1 MYNAGNLDKK
11 VKRRRMDAFKRNTI
25 VSSITGYH
33 DSDGG
38 NAEAFVKK
46 AQDLD
51 VVIEAPIDPCGNQIS
66 GAPRHRRD
74 DVSSM
79 ASRLTKVSRMISTQA
94 VFENLELKHKVFGT
108 VSGLVR
114 DDCVLATNTSAIPI
128 EKVAA
133 GIDRPE
139 RVLGMHYFSPVPSMQ
154 LLEIIPH
161 AGTNKESMSKAFAV
175 GIKQGKTCIEV
186 ADVPGF
192 YVNRALAPMMAEVAP
207 LFEDGVTPKQLDEAI
222 LDLGMPVGPITL
234 LDEVGADVGLHV
246 QHTMLADS
254 TMGSRMAGAKPEM
267 LQHLVDQNW
276 KGRKDGKGFF
286 IYKGKKK
293 EPHQPVLD
301 YVEKSIKQRDAELT
315 KEQIQDRYLSR
326 FVNEA
331 LICLQEG
338 ILKSPADGDLGAV
351 FGTGFLPFT
360 GGPFRMIDA
369 VGAQLYADKL
379 SRLAD
384 EHGDHFAPAQLLLDH
399 AKAGTKF
406 HP

>member
-1 MYNAGNLDKK
+1 
-11 VKRRRMDAFKRNTI
+11 
-25 VSSITGYH
+25 
-33 DSDGG
+33 
-38 NAEAFVKK
+38 
-46 AQDLD
+46 
-51 VVIEAPIDPCGNQIS
+51 
-66 GAPRHRRD
+66 
-74 DVSSM
+74 
-79 ASRLTKVSRMISTQA
+79 
-94 VFENLELKHKVFGT
+94 
-108 VSGLVR
+108 
-114 DDCVLATNTSAIPI
+114 
-128 EKVAA
+128 
-133 GIDRPE
+133 
-139 RVLGMHYFSPVPSMQ
+139 MQ

-161 AGTNKESMSKAFAV
+161 TGTNKESMSKAFGV

-286 IYKGKKK
+286 VYKGKKK
-293 EPHQPVLD
+293 EPHQEVLD

-338 ILKSPADGDLGAV
+338 ILKTPTDGDLGAV
-351 FGTGFLPFT
+351 FGVGFLPFT
-360 GGPFRMIDA
+360 GGPFRMLDA
-369 VGAQLYADKL
+369 VGAATYVDKMN
-379 SRLAD
+379 RLAD
-384 EHGDHFAPAQLLLDH
+384 EYGDRFAPCDLLVDH
-399 AKAGTKF
+399 ANSGKKF
-406 HP
+406 YPSK

>member
-33 DSDGG
+33 DGDGG
-38 NAEAFVKK
+38 NSDAFAKK

-51 VVIEAPIDPCGNQIS
+51 VVIE
-66 GAPRHRRD
+66 
-74 DVSSM
+74 
-79 ASRLTKVSRMISTQA
+79 A

-161 AGTNKESMSKAFAV
+161 AGTNKESMSKAFGV

-293 EPHQPVLD
+293 EPHQEVLD
-301 YVEKSIKQRDAELT
+301 YVEKSIKKRDAELT

-369 VGAQLYADKL
+369 VGAQFYADKL

-399 AKAGTKF
+399 ARAGTKF

>member
-1 MYNAGNLDKK
+1 
-11 VKRRRMDAFKRNTI
+11 
-25 VSSITGYH
+25 
-33 DSDGG
+33 
-38 NAEAFVKK
+38 
-46 AQDLD
+46 
-51 VVIEAPIDPCGNQIS
+51 
-66 GAPRHRRD
+66 
-74 DVSSM
+74 
-79 ASRLTKVSRMISTQA
+79 MISTQA

-246 QHTMLADS
+246 QHTMLAHS
-254 TMGSRMAGAKPEM
+254 TMGSRMG
-267 LQHLVDQNW
+267 
-276 KGRKDGKGFF
+276 
-286 IYKGKKK
+286 
-293 EPHQPVLD
+293 
-301 YVEKSIKQRDAELT
+301 
-315 KEQIQDRYLSR
+315 
-326 FVNEA
+326 
-331 LICLQEG
+331 
-338 ILKSPADGDLGAV
+338 
-351 FGTGFLPFT
+351 
-360 GGPFRMIDA
+360 
-369 VGAQLYADKL
+369 
-379 SRLAD
+379 
-384 EHGDHFAPAQLLLDH
+384 
-399 AKAGTKF
+399 
-406 HP
+406 

>member
-1 MYNAGNLDKK
+1 MVTVATL
-11 VKRRRMDAFKRNTI
+11 DAF
-25 VSSITGYH
+25 
-33 DSDGG
+33 
-38 NAEAFVKK
+38 AKK

-51 VVIEAPIDPCGNQIS
+51 VVIE
-66 GAPRHRRD
+66 
-74 DVSSM
+74 
-79 ASRLTKVSRMISTQA
+79 A

-133 GIDRPE
+133 GIDKPE

-161 AGTNKESMSKAFAV
+161 AGTNEESMSKAFGV

-246 QHTMLADS
+246 QHTMLADA

-293 EPHQPVLD
+293 EPHQEVLD

-369 VGAQLYADKL
+369 VGARPRGQAVAPGRRARRPLRAGPAAA
-379 SRLAD
+379 RPREGRD
-384 EHGDHFAPAQLLLDH
+384 EVPPLVGRCVNYFQAFAAS
-399 AKAGTKF
+399 G
-406 HP
+406 